1 MACSL
6 VGLCRSSFRYLPRPR
21 EDAVLIDNLVEIA
34 KDNPRFGYRRARAM
48 LARKGVSANHKRVY
62 RLWRKAQLLVPR
74 KIKRR
79 RRGLGAVPC
88 KAEHPTH
95 VWTYDFLQDTTI
107 KGRKFRILNVMD
119 EFTREGLAVEA
130 ASSMPARFVIGVLLG
145 LFAKHGHPKY
155 LRSDNGPEFV
165 AKAVRTWLKG
175 QGTETMYIEPG
186 KPWQNGY
193 GESFNGKLRDECLNA
208 NAFLSLMEA
217 TVELESWRTWY
228 NTQRP
233 HSSLAY
239 KTPVEFKAQWLAHNL
254 AAVPTTADEND
265 LTDLITDLGAK
276 TARNN
281 KEEY

>member
-1 MACSL
+1 
-6 VGLCRSSFRYLPRPR
+6 
-21 EDAVLIDNLVEIA
+21 
-34 KDNPRFGYRRARAM
+34 M
-48 LARKGVSANHKRVY
+48 LARKGISVNHKRVY
-62 RLWRKAQLLVPR
+62 RLWGKAQLRVP
-74 KIKRR
+74 KKTKRR
-79 RRGLGAVPC
+79 RRGFGAVPC
-88 KAEHPTH
+88 KAEYPNH

-119 EFTREGLAVEA
+119 EFTREGLAVA
-130 ASSMPARFVIGVLLG
+130 VASSMPAKFVIGVLLG

-208 NAFLSLMEA
+208 NAFLSLLEA
-217 TVELESWRTWY
+217 SVELESWRKWY
-228 NTQRP
+228 NTGRP

-239 KTPVEFKAQWLAHNL
+239 QTPAEFKADWQARNPATSSIEQFESAGSALSLAGCGSAVIDGDGANR
-254 AAVPTTADEND
+254 AEVPTTAAEHSRTA
-265 LTDLITDLGAK
+265 LTTDLVATM
-276 TARNN
+276 ARND
-281 KEEY
+281 KRKY